1 MKYIKIIVS
10 YYECQTIL
18 CAFTTKKRF
27 HQWMITEGL
36 DYQRWTYQGKKEV
49 SEYNLVAVGTNDIL
63 YTVDWNTPIMR

>member
-1 MKYIKIIVS
+1 
-10 YYECQTIL
+10 
-18 CAFTTKKRF
+18 
-27 HQWMITEGL
+27 MITEGL